1 MPENAAILR
10 HSNRL
15 FRRMKRHVN
24 VVNALPLA
32 AVNNLLTHAKPCC
45 AELVTGSPKGSFMGI
60 RRSSMDG
67 SADELL
73 TPENFAEGA
82 STMTKVEKEALSTMT
97 PEQLIEGFVREAKLY
112 QLSDVP
118 RANAALD
125 NQIAYEGEI
134 KRRGGLSS
142 LVQLMENADAFIAY
156 SAAGALVTIPEFRE
170 AALAVLDR
178 IADGRLGS
186 ASTRARIARNV
197 IRYGS
202 PDGDPVE
209 FEKRLAVIRARENRA

>member
-1 MPENAAILR
+1 
-10 HSNRL
+10 
-15 FRRMKRHVN
+15 
-24 VVNALPLA
+24 
-32 AVNNLLTHAKPCC
+32 
-45 AELVTGSPKGSFMGI
+45 
-60 RRSSMDG
+60 MDG

-82 STMTKVEKEALSTMT
+82 STMTKAEKEALSTMT

-118 RANAALD
+118 RANAALE
-125 NQIAYEGEI
+125 NKIAYADEI
-134 KRRGGLSS
+134 VRRGGHAS
-142 LVQLMENADAFIAY
+142 LEALMANPDGFIAY
-156 SAAGALVTIPEFRE
+156 SAAAALVKLPEFRE